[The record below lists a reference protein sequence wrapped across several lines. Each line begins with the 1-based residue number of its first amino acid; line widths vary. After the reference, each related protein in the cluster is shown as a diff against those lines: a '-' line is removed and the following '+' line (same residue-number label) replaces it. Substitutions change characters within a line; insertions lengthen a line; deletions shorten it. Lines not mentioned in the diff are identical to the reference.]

1 MKYKLIAGSLPQGT
15 RVVNDRGVMK
25 IGGTIPLGTLFN
37 PPTMVDDGRLATLD
51 PLDAPTIDLQA
62 TAYAGKSI
70 VATDVID
77 GYLPFGLFLVD
88 GGIITGEVEENMER
102 DPFSFLPED
111 APVWTTR
118 EGRLG
123 SANEFQTATF
133 YLNADGATN
142 YTIQKGYLPFGFRLE
157 GNAISGTAAEL
168 FVGGQQDATYMAPV
182 WTTPRGLIANV
193 GEGVTYSNTLTAVSS
208 VTAAPEIEYMIIK
221 GSLPAGLIL
230 NGATG
235 AIEGVTK
242 DISIPNDTAE
252 FVHAAPTLQPVAA
265 ATVVMG
271 QAFERTLSYTVASS
285 VEFDSIRVVSGA
297 LPAGLLLIGNTITG
311 TPTLVGSYSFS
322 LVAMDSATSKSN
334 IINCNIEVTE

>member
-1 MKYKLIAGSLPQGT
+1 MKYTMLSGSLPQGT

-37 PPTMVDDGRLATLD
+37 PPTMVENGRLATLD
-51 PLDAPTIDLQA
+51 PLDTPSIDLQV
-62 TAYAGKSI
+62 TAHAGKNI
-70 VATDVID
+70 VATDVIN
-77 GYLPFGLFLVD
+77 GYLPFGLFLVE

-111 APVWTTR
+111 APVWVTR

-123 SANEFQTATF
+123 SANELQTATF

-157 GNAISGTAAEL
+157 GNAITGTAAEL
-168 FVGGQQDATYMAPV
+168 FVGGQQDATYLAPV
-182 WTTPRGLIANV
+182 WTTPRGLLANL

-208 VTAAPEIEYMIIK
+208 VTDAPEIEYMIIK

-242 DISIPNDTAE
+242 DISVPNDAAE
-252 FVHAAPTLQPVAA
+252 FVHAAPSLQPVAA
-265 ATVVMG
+265 TAAKG

-311 TPTLVGSYSFS
+311 TPTLAGSYSFS